1 MISLQNAVQNIF
13 VFLLFG
19 SVFST
24 SVFNQSRYSV
34 RMQDAIEIPK
44 DLESSQA
51 LNRTQALTNAKQA
64 ALIAELQLESEKLKK
79 LLIQMAGQHRSER
92 RVPCG
97 PDHPWLPFE
106 NEEEIKVARE
116 EAEAEAEAVIQKY
129 TVERTV
135 NKQKPRNEALP
146 SHLRREERIADV
158 PESMKNCPEHG
169 PRVIIDYDMTE
180 SLVYKRPELFVM
192 VTKYP
197 KFACSKNPDCGIA
210 SPERPTS
217 LIEGDKYSTS
227 VAAAVIEAKW
237 FHYLPIYRQQDIFA
251 SSGWTPG
258 RSTLLNIV
266 TQVAFVVLPLHDY
279 MKRLVQGDIGVGL
292 DDTGCRM
299 LLPKEPPQAIAGDLK
314 NQRLREK
321 IAEAKRKS
329 ETSLLAK
336 MWVYSGLHLA
346 PYNIFDF
353 RVSRHRD
360 GPDDFF
366 DGSRCKVQGDC
377 FSGNKS
383 VVVNSDGRLEFV
395 ACWGHARRKVVEATA
410 YKQEG
415 ELLLGMIH
423 GLYDI
428 ETRAHDWTWQERQTL
443 RQSEST
449 IILGT
454 IKKWL
459 DSEPLGLI
467 LPKSDFAEA
476 LNYIRNHWDALSAY
490 TQDGRIPIDNN
501 RVEQLMKQVALGRKA
516 WLFVGNVSA
525 GEQSAMMMSLVSSA
539 RRHDLD
545 VWAYLKDVLDQLL
558 GGSTNYQ
565 SLLPDVW
572 RQSHPEAVRTYRIEE
587 RRDKADRK
595 QHRAAQRRLLN
606 LRKNR

>member
-1 MISLQNAVQNIF
+1 MNCIRSVVQIIF
-13 VFLLFG
+13 IFLLMGGLVEASVFG
-19 SVFST
+19 S
-24 SVFNQSRYSV
+24 SRYSIG
-34 RMQDAIEIPK
+34 MQDAIEMPMN
-44 DLESSQA
+44 LESCHA
-51 LNRTQALTNAKQA
+51 LILKQA
-64 ALIAELQLESEKLKK
+64 SVNEELCIEMEKLKK

-92 RVPCG
+92 RVACG

-106 NEEEIKVARE
+106 EEAEIKVARE

-129 TVERTV
+129 TVEREV
-135 NKQKPRNEALP
+135 RKQKPRNEALP
-146 SHLRREERIADV
+146 SHLRREERIAEV
-158 PESMKNCPEHG
+158 PASMENCPKHG
-169 PRVIIDYDMTE
+169 LRKIIDYDITE

-197 KFACSKNPDCGIA
+197 KFVCPSNPDCGIA

-227 VAAAVIEAKW
+227 IAAAVIEAKW
-237 FHYLPIYRQQDIFA
+237 FHYLPIYRQQDLFA

-266 TQVAFVVLPLHDY
+266 TQVAFVIQPLHDY
-279 MKRLVQGDIGVGL
+279 MKRLVQGDIGVGI

-314 NQRLREK
+314 NQRLLEK
-321 IAEAKRKS
+321 IAEAKKKG
-329 ETSLLAK
+329 EDSLLAK
-336 MWVYSGLHLA
+336 MWVYSGLHQA

-366 DGSRCKVQGDC
+366 RGSRCKVQGDC

-383 VVVNSDGRLEFV
+383 VVFQSDGQLEFV
-395 ACWGHARRKVVEATA
+395 ACWGHARRKVFEATT

-423 GLYDI
+423 SLYDI
-428 ETRAHDWTWQERQTL
+428 ETRAQDWPWQDRQML
-443 RQSEST
+443 RQQEST
-449 IILGT
+449 VVLCT

-459 DSEPLGLI
+459 DSEPLGSI

-476 LNYIRNHWDALSAY
+476 LNYIRNHWGALSAY
-490 TQDGRIPIDNN
+490 TTDGRIPIDNN

-516 WLFVGNVSA
+516 WLFVGNVAA

-545 VWAYLKDVLDQLL
+545 VWYYLKDVLDQLL
-558 GGSTNYQ
+558 LGSTDYQ
-565 SLLPDVW
+565 CLLPDLW
-572 RQSHPEAVRTYRIEE
+572 KQGHPEAVRTYRAEE

-595 QHRAAQRRLLN
+595 QYRAAQRRLLT

>member
-1 MISLQNAVQNIF
+1 MIVLKKVVQNILI
-13 VFLLFG
+13 FLLFG
-19 SVFST
+19 CSVNT
-24 SVFNQSRYSV
+24 SVFESSRYSIH
-34 RMQDAIEIPK
+34 MQDAIEIPK
-44 DLESSQA
+44 DLEGSQA
-51 LNRTQALTNAKQA
+51 LNRTQILTISKQA
-64 ALIAELQLESEKLKK
+64 ALITELQLEMDKLKK

-92 RVPCG
+92 HVPCG

-106 NEEEIKVARE
+106 NEEEIKVARQ
-116 EAEAEAEAVIQKY
+116 EAEAEAEAVVQKY

-135 NKQKPRNEALP
+135 NKKQPRSEALP

-158 PESMKNCPEHG
+158 PESMRTCPKHG
-169 PRVIIDYDMTE
+169 LREIIGYDIIE
-180 SLVYKRPELFVM
+180 SLVHKRPELFVM
-192 VTKYP
+192 ATKYP
-197 KFACSKNPDCGIA
+197 KLACPNEPGCGIA

-217 LIEGDKYSTS
+217 LVEGDKYSTS
-227 VAAAVIEAKW
+227 VAAAIVEAKW

-251 SSGWTPG
+251 GSGWTPS

-266 TQVAFVVLPLHDY
+266 TQVAFVLLPFHDY
-279 MKRLVQGDIGVGL
+279 MKGLVQGDGGVGL

-321 IAEAKRKS
+321 IAEAKRKG

-366 DGSRCKVQGDC
+366 ERSRCKVQGDC

-383 VVVNSDGRLEFV
+383 VVVKSDGRLEFV
-395 ACWGHARRKVVEATA
+395 ACWGHARRKVVEATS
-410 YKQEG
+410 YKQQG
-415 ELLLGMIH
+415 ELLLKMIH
-423 GLYDI
+423 ALYDI
-428 ETRAHDWTWQERQTL
+428 ETRAHDWTWQERQSL

-449 IILGT
+449 IVLGS

-476 LNYIRNHWDALSAY
+476 LSYIRNHWDALSVY
-490 TQDGRIPIDNN
+490 TQDGRLPIDNN

-545 VWAYLKDVLDQLL
+545 VWVYLKDLLDQLL
-558 GGSTNYQ
+558 AGSTDYQ

-572 RQSHPEAVRTYRIEE
+572 KRSHPEAVRTYRTEE

-595 QHRAAQRRLLN
+595 QYRAAQRRLLA
-606 LRKNR
+606 LRKNG